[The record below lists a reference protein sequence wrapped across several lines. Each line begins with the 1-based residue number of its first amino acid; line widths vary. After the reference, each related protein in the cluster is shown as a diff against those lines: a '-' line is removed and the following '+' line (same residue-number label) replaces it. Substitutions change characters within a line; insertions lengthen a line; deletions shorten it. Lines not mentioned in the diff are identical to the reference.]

1 MSLSDPLPYANEVH
15 EEGAWEGTQGRL
27 ASLLHRADRFV
38 RNAVPYDRNKNS
50 GTSAATELVMEA
62 MVILNAVSLRA
73 SFSILFGRGYILPPP
88 GHSFL
93 FQPEPKQ
100 MLLERD

>member
-1 MSLSDPLPYANEVH
+1 MAATSQDWPSACPYPIRCP
-15 EEGAWEGTQGRL
+15 TQM
-27 ASLLHRADRFV
+27 RFCEK
-38 RNAVPYDRNKNS
+38 RGYDRNKNS

-62 MVILNAVSLRA
+62 RVILNARIIQH
-73 SFSILFGRGYILPPP
+73 SFRSWFHSSSQ

-100 MLLERD
+100 FLLERD

>member
-1 MSLSDPLPYANEVH
+1 MAATSQDWPSACPYPIRCP
-15 EEGAWEGTQGRL
+15 TQM
-27 ASLLHRADRFV
+27 RFV
-38 RNAVPYDRNKNS
+38 RIAVTYDRNKNS
-50 GTSAATELVMEA
+50 GTGSAASELVMEA
-62 MVILNAVSLRA
+62 MVILNAVSCAPA
-73 SFSILFGRGYILPPP
+73 SFSILFGRGSILPPR

>member
-1 MSLSDPLPYANEVH
+1 M
-15 EEGAWEGTQGRL
+15 
-27 ASLLHRADRFV
+27 
-38 RNAVPYDRNKNS
+38 
-50 GTSAATELVMEA
+50 AATSQDWPSACPYPIRCPTQMSV
-62 MVILNAVSLRA
+62 LRA
-73 SFSILFGRGYILPPP
+73 SFSILFGRGSILPPQ